1 MTKMNNDIP
10 ETIEEE
16 IKKRKEEHMFFT
28 IQFALAVF
36 EDAGIYDVPIIKRF
50 DTYPKVLMGRGLD
63 LNLALIRYAYNHADG
78 QQVLEE
84 VYNICY
90 DLVKD
95 FLPDRTSSENED
107 QQEV

>member
-28 IQFALAVF
+28 IQFALEVF
-36 EDAGIYDVPIIKRF
+36 EDAGIYDIPIIKRF
-50 DTYPKVLMGRGLD
+50 DQYPKVLMGRGLD
-63 LNLALIRYAYNHADG
+63 FNLALIRYAHNNADG

-84 VYNICY
+84 VYNFCY
-90 DLVKD
+90 EQVKD
-95 FLPDRTSSENED
+95 ILPDITGQDNEG
-107 QQEV
+107 E